1 MAYLWWKTFHL
12 VGVVAWMA
20 GLFYL
25 VRIFVYH
32 AEARE
37 QPQPARGILERQYE
51 IMEGRA
57 LRIIATPAMVL
68 TIVTALGILST
79 RPDLLREGWLH
90 AKLAL
95 VVLLV
100 AYHLICA
107 SIRAKLS
114 SGRAAHWSG
123 QRFRVLNEVP
133 TVLLVGIVML
143 AIFKHQFPTSAGVW
157 SIVALTVGLL
167 GAIQLYA
174 RHRRLSAAA
183 ARRDGV
189 RSS

>member
-32 AEARE
+32 AEARML
-37 QPQPARGILERQYE
+37 PQPARGVLERQYI

-68 TIVTALGILST
+68 TVATAIGILTT

-90 AKLAL
+90 AKL
-95 VVLLV
+95 VLV
-100 AYHLICA
+100 ALLAGYHVLCA
-107 SIRAKLS
+107 SLRTRLADEQD
-114 SGRAAHWSG
+114 GRWTSA
-123 QRFRVLNEVP
+123 RFRMLNEVP

-143 AIFKHQFPTSAGVW
+143 ATFKAQFPTSAGVW
-157 SIVALTVGLL
+157 AIVGLTIGL
-167 GAIQLYA
+167 LVAIQLYA
-174 RHRRLSAAA
+174 RHRRLTALSVQRAEH
-183 ARRDGV
+183 
-189 RSS
+189 